1 MVLIALLSVIALHTS
16 AQDRIYKKDGQ
27 IIEAKVYQVSIDG
40 IVFRMFDNLT
50 GPEYTI
56 PKGDVMKIVYSNGSS
71 DVFKE
76 STELIGVD
84 EHGKS
89 IGAKKYAAKKDMFKN
104 KNIIAVAPLQFT
116 ENGIGFAV
124 SYERGLDKTGWLS
137 FYLPAIYTFSNSDQT
152 NYSTGQTTS
161 QFSSPMFYL
170 QPGLK
175 IYTNANSRGHVKFSL
190 GPSLVLG
197 VGNRTQS
204 TYDYNTG
211 FSGNATQSRFLMGA
225 LLNFG
230 WSIITTEHLYMGFD
244 FGLGMTYINQL
255 DGVGQGTGFLTQGG
269 VRVGYKFNG
278 KNK

>member
-1 MVLIALLSVIALHTS
+1 MVLIALLSAVALHTS
-16 AQDRIYKKDGQ
+16 AQDKIYKKDGQ
-27 IIEAKVYQVSIDG
+27 IIEAKVYQVSLDG

-76 STELIGVD
+76 SKELIGVD
-84 EHGKS
+84 DHEKS
-89 IGAKKYAAKKDMFKN
+89 IGAKKYASKKEMFKN

-116 ENGIGFAV
+116 ENGFGLAV
-124 SYERGLDKTGWLS
+124 SFERSLDKSGWVS
-137 FYLPAIYTFSNSDQT
+137 FYLPAIYTFSNTTQE

-161 QFSSPMFYL
+161 QFTSPMFYL
-170 QPGLK
+170 EPGIK

-197 VGNRTQS
+197 IGNRTES
-204 TYDYNTG
+204 TVDYNTG
-211 FSGNATQSRFLMGA
+211 SNYNATQNRFLMGA

-230 WSIITTEHLYMGFD
+230 WSIVTTEHLYMGFD
-244 FGLGMTYINQL
+244 FGLGMTYINQEG
-255 DGVGQGTGFLTQGG
+255 GVGQGTGFLTQGG
-269 VRVGYKFNG
+269 VRVGYKFNA
-278 KNK
+278 KNR